1 MASPPIVLKLLK
13 YMTLGDRELALLE
26 GLVQDQRA
34 VGAGVQL
41 LDPRETYSSAFLIN
55 DGWALRYRAFPDGRR
70 QIINF
75 LLPGDA
81 FGLGALVLS
90 RPDHSVTTITPVS
103 VSPIA
108 PEAVMGMMREHPRL
122 GAAFL
127 WSSAQEEAML
137 REHIASIGRRTAYE
151 RVAHLLLELMHRL
164 ELVEQTE
171 NRQYHMPLSQ
181 PLLADALGL
190 SVVHVNRTLRK
201 LQNDGLVS
209 ISARRMTILDYESL
223 KRVADF
229 HRGFLHIPG
238 TAHTAP
244 PAPLTLA

>member
-1 MASPPIVLKLLK
+1 MESPPIVLKLLK
-13 YMTLGDRELALLE
+13 YMTLGDREIALLE
-26 GLVQDQRA
+26 GLGQDQRPVA
-34 VGAGVQL
+34 AGTQL
-41 LDPRETYSSAFLIN
+41 LDPREVYSTAFLIN

-81 FGLGALVLS
+81 FGLGSILLS
-90 RPDHSVTTITPVS
+90 RPDHNVSAITPVS
-103 VSPIA
+103 LSPIA
-108 PEAVMGMMREHPRL
+108 PEALMGMMREHPRL

-127 WSSAQEEAML
+127 WSAAQEEAVL

-151 RVAHLLLELMHRL
+151 RVAHMLLELMARL
-164 ELVEQTE
+164 ELVDRVE

-201 LQNDGLVS
+201 LQNDGLVA
-209 ISARRMTILDYESL
+209 ISARRMTILDYDAL

-229 HRGFLHIPG
+229 HRAFLHIPG
-238 TAHTAP
+238 TAHTVP
-244 PAPLTLA
+244 PSPLTLV

>member
-1 MASPPIVLKLLK
+1 LLK
-13 YMTLGDRELALLE
+13 YMTLGDREIALLE
-26 GLVQDQRA
+26 ALVQDQRSVA
-34 VGAGVQL
+34 AGFQL
-41 LDPRETYSSAFLIN
+41 LDPRETYSNAFLIN

-81 FGLGALVLS
+81 FGLGGLVLS
-90 RPDHSVTTITPVS
+90 RPDHSVSAITPLS
-103 VSPIA
+103 VSPLA
-108 PEAVMGMMREHPRL
+108 PEALMTMMREHPRL

-127 WSSAQEEAML
+127 WSASQEEAVL

-164 ELVEQTE
+164 EMVDLTE

-201 LQNDGLVS
+201 LQNDGLVA
-209 ISARRMTILDYESL
+209 ISARRMTILDYDAL

-238 TAHTAP
+238 SAHAVP
-244 PAPLTLA
+244 PPPLTLA

>member
-1 MASPPIVLKLLK
+1 MASPPVVLKLLK

-26 GLVQDQRA
+26 GLGQGQRS
-34 VGAGVQL
+34 VGAGSQL
-41 LDPRETYSSAFLIN
+41 LDPREMYSTAFLIN
-55 DGWALRYRAFPDGRR
+55 DGWALRYRPFPDGRR

-81 FGLGALVLS
+81 FGLGAIVLS
-90 RPDHSVTTITPVS
+90 RPDHHISAITPVS

-108 PEAVMGMMREHPRL
+108 PEALLGMMREHPRL

-127 WSSAQEEAML
+127 WSAAQEEAVL

-151 RVAHLLLELMHRL
+151 RVAHLLLELMARL
-164 ELVEQTE
+164 ELVDQVE
-171 NRQYHMPLSQ
+171 NRQYHLPLSQ

-209 ISARRMTILDYESL
+209 ISARRMTILDYDAL

-229 HRGFLHIPG
+229 HRGFLHLPAS
-238 TAHTAP
+238 AHTVP
-244 PAPLTLA
+244 PSPLTLV